1 MIDGLR
7 HFYEHTASFS
17 ILRLR
22 FLLRTTQLFSLSIHS
37 ERYGWLSL
45 SLFPSL
51 PLWNFPKMDLFSFP
65 RGDTRRHL
73 SGAHQTRQLPRFK
86 SQTLIALKFEPEPHR
101 NRTGTAPE
109 PQRTCTESRQPSAL
123 KLSVEYIKLS
133 RGMELRHDRGD
144 TYRAS
149 TQLLLSIY
157 QTSTDRGCRRR
168 PHTRARPMPSRPMRV
183 NQGSRLSALIGANQ
197 SGPNWSPAPVDLRP
211 TSDLLE
217 TYLRPTN
224 ANQPSTKKF
233 PTCPNVPTQTA
244 ASAAAL

>member
-45 SLFPSL
+45 SLFPSLPPSL

-109 PQRTCTESRQPSAL
+109 PHRNRSGRARNPDSHLLWNFQWNTSSWAGAWNCDMTEVTPSEHL
-123 KLSVEYIKLS
+123 LNFYL
-133 RGMELRHDRGD
+133 
-144 TYRAS
+144 AS
-149 TQLLLSIY
+149 TKHLPTEGAGGAPTPVPGRCLQGRCV
-157 QTSTDRGCRRR
+157 ST
-168 PHTRARPMPSRPMRV
+168 RV
-183 NQGSRLSALIGANQ
+183 LGSRLWLEQINQ
-197 SGPNWSPAPVDLRP
+197 GPIEAQPPSTW
-211 TSDLLE
+211 DLLE
-217 TYLRPTN
+217 TYLRPT
-224 ANQPSTKKF
+224 
-233 PTCPNVPTQTA
+233 
-244 ASAAAL
+244 